1 MLPNTPR
8 IGENFPIRLLNDH
21 HALCNARGRRNDRD
35 KLRISSIAIEQRM
48 TIRKQE
54 LQLLDTEIRLQQIT
68 RAQAIQQWGQLQYSW
83 QLP

>member
-1 MLPNTPR
+1 
-8 IGENFPIRLLNDH
+8 
-21 HALCNARGRRNDRD
+21 
-35 KLRISSIAIEQRM
+35 M